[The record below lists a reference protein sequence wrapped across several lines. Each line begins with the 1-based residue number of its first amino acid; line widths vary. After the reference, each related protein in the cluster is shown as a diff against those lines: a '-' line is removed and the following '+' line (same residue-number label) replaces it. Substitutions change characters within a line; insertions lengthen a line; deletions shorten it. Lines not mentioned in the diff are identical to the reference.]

1 MRILVI
7 GRLPESEV
15 GGLPLYTANLA
26 RAMSAVGH
34 ELLVVHPG
42 PEVEVSAFATRAA
55 AEIRWPQAG
64 RLRSFRQAFAVA
76 DEAQRA
82 ALEFAPDVIHL
93 QYGGAMDLAILRRL
107 NQRSNP
113 PIVVTAH
120 CGRAWAHL
128 SRTPRLAARILRMAS
143 RVLVISDDQ
152 RSLFEAAGLAPESIH
167 EVGSLIEPEFFEAP
181 PERLAR
187 QDSDNERA
195 VYLGRVTPEKG
206 LETVIAALARLAPEE
221 RPDFTATGPLSDA
234 YRVRLDAMVAAA
246 GVVDHFHLAPPVFG
260 VLARRAVLDTADFA
274 LHPTHSDVKPLGL
287 IEAMARNLPIVASSL
302 PGTVQLC
309 GGNAQHFAP
318 GDDEGLARVLLA
330 RHVARQAGRALLDNP
345 GGRRLAHAFE
355 PAGAAAETLAILEGL
370 VARGVAA

>member
-1 MRILVI
+1 VKILVI

-26 RAMSAVGH
+26 RAMSALGH

-42 PEVEVSAFATRAA
+42 PEVEVSGFATRAA
-55 AEIRWPQAG
+55 AEVRWPQAG

-76 DEAQRA
+76 EEARRA

-107 NQRSNP
+107 TQRTHA

-128 SRTPRLAARILRMAS
+128 SRTPKLAARILRSAS

-152 RSLFEAAGLAPESIH
+152 RRLFEAAGLAPESIH
-167 EVGSLIEPEFFEAP
+167 EVGSLIEPEFFEAT
-181 PERLAR
+181 PERLVRPAEAR
-187 QDSDNERA
+187 ERA
-195 VYLGRVTPEKG
+195 VYLGRIMPEKG
-206 LETVIAALARLAPEE
+206 LETVIAALERLTPEE
-221 RPDFTATGPLSDA
+221 RPDFIATGPVSEA
-234 YRVRLDAMVAAA
+234 YRERLVAMSAAA
-246 GVVDHFHLAPPVFG
+246 GLSDCFHLAAPVFG
-260 VLARRAVLDTADFA
+260 VLARRAVLDTADFV

-287 IEAMARNLPIVASSL
+287 IEAMARSLPIVASSL

-309 GGNAQHFAP
+309 GGSAQHFAP
-318 GDDEGLARVLLA
+318 GDAEGLAQVLLA
-330 RHVARQAGRALLDNP
+330 RHAARRAGRALCENP
-345 GGRRLAHAFE
+345 RGRRLARAFE